1 MQERRNWFL
10 VGLFLTTLVTLCLE
24 VLATRLLSVM
34 TWYHLSFF
42 AVSTAMFGMSAGALQ
57 VYLGGDRFRGEDAPR
72 ALVRYGAFFAILIPL
87 CHMALL
93 TVPVPVGFSM
103 HGIAVLLVITILLA
117 IPFYFSGILVAIA
130 LTRIPGKIG
139 LFYAVDLVGASLGS
153 LLVLPLLEFGDISSA
168 HLWCAALMALAVCC
182 YRVFAGMKHSLV
194 TIGLVIVFGIGAV
207 ANSIARPEISPAD
220 EASAAAGADALA
232 RRDANPHARKRLAV
246 WFSKGKKIIQENV
259 THEFWNIHA
268 QLLVRIANP
277 NPPQYWGKGEG
288 APTMNVER
296 RRMVLDGDAGTVMTG
311 WDQDPKK
318 LGWVKYDVTSMPY
331 HLRKGGDCAVIG
343 VGGGRDILT
352 ALWSKCTSVRGV
364 EINGNFIDLLEG
376 DLRDFANIANQPQV
390 ELIHDEARSYFTRHD
405 EQYDV
410 LQMSL
415 IDTWAATGAGAFTLT
430 ENGLYTLD
438 AWKVF
443 LDRLKP
449 TGFFSVSRWYA
460 PENASETNRLLAL
473 GVASLLERGVERP
486 SDHMALITR
495 FRVGTLMV
503 SPSPLSPD
511 DITRIH
517 STATQLGFGV
527 LAAPDVV
534 PGEEQMAAIFSATSP
549 EALAVATEHELFDYT
564 PPTDE
569 RPYFFN
575 ILKPGHA
582 FDLFDIINEE
592 NTAGTGGEAA
602 VGALKD
608 TRGVSAG
615 NLVAT
620 TTLLLLGIISLAL
633 VLTVILGPLTKR
645 GLPSMAPMG
654 FLFSVLYFSS
664 IGLGFMLVQI
674 AFMQRFSVYLGHP
687 THSVVIIL
695 FSMILATGLGS
706 FLSDRL
712 PVERS
717 KVIVFLFPIAIGGA
731 LLLEMKSLQPLIDST
746 IEYGLFARASLV
758 VAVVTPVSVLLGLCF
773 PIGLRLVQ
781 RLSSDAMP
789 WMWGVNGACG
799 VLGAVLAVGISMW
812 AGITASLFAASL
824 LYFSIALY
832 ALILASLHPRQE
844 AEPAVELE
852 PEEEAAV
859 AE

>member
-72 ALVRYGAFFAILIPL
+72 ALARYGAFFAILIPL

-153 LLVLPLLEFGDISSA
+153 LLVLPLLEYGDISSA
-168 HLWCAALMALAVCC
+168 HLWCAALMAVAVCC
-182 YRVFAGMKHSLV
+182 YRVFAGMKISLV
-194 TIGLVIVFGIGAV
+194 AIGLIIVFGIGAV
-207 ANSIARPEISPAD
+207 GNSIARPDATPAA
-220 EASAAAGADALA
+220 EASPDAIA
-232 RRDANPHARKRLAV
+232 EREANPNAKNRLAV
-246 WFSKGKKIIQENV
+246 WFSKGKAILQENV

-268 QLLVRIANP
+268 QLLVRKVNP
-277 NPPQYWGKGEG
+277 APPQYWGKGEG
-288 APTMNVER
+288 APTTNVER
-296 RRMVLDGDAGTVMTG
+296 KRMVLDGDAGTVMTR
-311 WDQDPKK
+311 WDQDPKQ

-352 ALWSKCTSVRGV
+352 ALWSQCESVRGV
-364 EINGNFIDLLEG
+364 EINENLVDLLEG

-390 ELIHDEARSYFTRHD
+390 ELIHDEARSYFTRHKD
-405 EQYDV
+405 EFDV

-430 ENGLYTLD
+430 ENGLYTRE

-449 TGFFSVSRWYA
+449 TGLFSVSRWYA

-473 GVASLLERGVERP
+473 GVASLLERKVEKP

-495 FRVGTLMV
+495 LRVGTLLV

-511 DITRIH
+511 DISRIH
-517 STATQLGFGV
+517 ATATQLGFGV

-534 PGEEQMAAIFSATSP
+534 PSDGQMAEIFAAASD
-549 EALAVATEHELFDYT
+549 EALLAACEHELFDYT

-575 ILKPGHA
+575 ILKPTRKLL
-582 FDLFDIINEE
+582 DEIDRKDIL
-592 NTAGTGGEAA
+592 GTTIE
-602 VGALKD
+602 
-608 TRGVSAG
+608 GVAMG
-615 NLVAT
+615 NLTAT
-620 TTLLLLGIISLAL
+620 VTLILLGLISLAL
-633 VLTVILGPLTKR
+633 VLTVILGPLAKR
-645 GLPSMAPMG
+645 GLPSIAPMG

-717 KVIVFLFPIAIGGA
+717 RLLVFLFPLAIGGA
-731 LLLEMKSLQPLIDST
+731 LLLEMKGLQPLIDST
-746 IEYGLFARASLV
+746 IDYGLFARASLV

-781 RLSSDAMP
+781 RLSDDAMP

-812 AGITASLFAASL
+812 AGITASLFAAAV

-832 ALILASLHPRQE
+832 ALILASLRPRRE
-844 AEPAVELE
+844 EEPVAEPE
-852 PEEEAAV
+852 PW
-859 AE
+859 

>member
-10 VGLFLTTLVTLCLE
+10 AGLFLTTLVTLCLE

-72 ALVRYGAFFAILIPL
+72 ALARYALLFTVLIPL
-87 CHMALL
+87 CHAALL
-93 TVPVPVGFSM
+93 TIPVPVGFSM
-103 HGIAVLLVITILLA
+103 HGIAVLVTITILLA
-117 IPFYFSGILVAIA
+117 VPFYFSGILVAIA

-153 LLVLPLLEFGDISSA
+153 LLVLPLLQHGDISSA
-168 HLWCAALMALAVCC
+168 HLWCAALSALAVCC
-182 YRVFAGMKHSLV
+182 YRAFAGLRPSV
-194 TIGLVIVFGIGAV
+194 VAIGLLLLLGAGAIGNARAIPRIPPAAV
-207 ANSIARPEISPAD
+207 ELAD
-220 EASAAAGADALA
+220 EEGLEVNPSAGD
-232 RRDANPHARKRLAV
+232 RLAV
-246 WFSKGKKIIQENV
+246 WYSKGKAILEENV

-268 QLLVRIANP
+268 QLLVRKVNP
-277 NPPQYWGKGEG
+277 GPPQYWGKGEG
-288 APTMNVER
+288 APNKNVDR
-296 RRMVLDGDAGTVMTG
+296 LRMVLDGDAGTVMTG
-311 WDQDPKK
+311 WDENPKN

-331 HLRKGGDCAVIG
+331 HLRKEGDCAVIG

-352 ALWSKCTSVRGV
+352 ALWSQCLSVRGV
-364 EINGNFIDLLEG
+364 EINESFIDLLEG
-376 DLRDFANIANQPQV
+376 DLADFANIANQPQV
-390 ELIHDEARSYFTRHD
+390 TLVHDEARSYFTRCED
-405 EQYDV
+405 RFDV

-438 AWKVF
+438 AWRVF

-449 TGFFSVSRWYA
+449 DGLFSVSRWYA

-473 GVASLLERGVERP
+473 GVATLLDSGVAAP
-486 SDHMALITR
+486 SKHMALVTCY
-495 FRVGTLMV
+495 RVGTLLV

-511 DITRIH
+511 DLARLRD
-517 STATQLGFGV
+517 TASQLGFGV
-527 LAAPDVV
+527 LAAPDVT
-534 PGEEQMAAIFSATSP
+534 PKDAQMAAIFAATSD
-549 EALAVATEHELFDYT
+549 EELAAATADEFFDYT

-575 ILKPGHA
+575 ILKPLHA
-582 FDLFDIINEE
+582 FDIFEVINEE
-592 NTAGTGGEAA
+592 NTAGTGGEA
-602 VGALKD
+602 GDESLKE
-608 TRGVSAG
+608 TRGVAAG

-620 TTLLLLGIISLAL
+620 TTLLLLGVISLVL
-633 VLTVILGPLTKR
+633 VLTVILGPLAKR
-645 GLPSMAPMG
+645 GLPSMAPTG
-654 FLFSVLYFSS
+654 FVFSVLYFAS

-712 PVERS
+712 PVDRS
-717 KVIVFLFPIAIGGA
+717 KVLVFLFPLGIAA
-731 LLLEMKSLQPLIDST
+731 VLLLEARYLQPLIDST
-746 IEYGLFARASLV
+746 IHHDLLARAALV
-758 VAVVTPVSVLLGLCF
+758 VGVVTPVSILLGFCF
-773 PIGLRLVQ
+773 PIGMRLVQ
-781 RLSSDAMP
+781 RLSLDAMP

-812 AGITASLFAASL
+812 AGITASLLAATA
-824 LYFSIALY
+824 LYASIALY
-832 ALILASLHPRQE
+832 AVVLVALRPRAAALVEEGSAMSGPEASP
-844 AEPAVELE
+844 AE
-852 PEEEAAV
+852 
-859 AE
+859 